1 MKLPRWAAALLL
13 CISAASGAMPI
24 APGTG
29 MPWLNE
35 RPSSGVAVWD
45 GSPEAGISSRGL
57 LRLCVIRV
65 EFVEDFDPAT
75 TGNGRFGASHGTA
88 YTESLAEQVSAYAM
102 DVSGGRLELEAEVFP
117 SEGAYAMDHQMSWY
131 GEDAGEWTGLCI
143 LLRDAV
149 QAADPEVDF
158 SQFDAVMVVHAGAGQ
173 ESDILGNSPG
183 DLYSVFLGLAELAY
197 YLPEGGPG
205 YPGIE
210 TGDGVYVRE
219 GILVPETETQDGF
232 GLGVLGTMVHEL
244 MHQLGLPDLYDTQT
258 GAVGVGGWD
267 IMGYGQWMMSG
278 FWPPAPG
285 AWSRSHLGWSTEV
298 TVSSDTLLECSAGD
312 TVYRVRLSGSEYL
325 LVENRRRDP
334 DGDGLCGA
342 DEHDFGLRGSGILI
356 WHVDQGEVSERL
368 ASNTMN
374 TDPAHKA
381 VDLEEA
387 DGIQD
392 FDYSL
397 PDVYGIEGSEYDPWF
412 SGGYG
417 SLFGPQTEPCS
428 ATSWGGSTG
437 VTVEVLDPPQ
447 EAMEVSIDFSLMPDG
462 WPVALGPLDFGP
474 VPRETEAG
482 TAVIFT
488 STVGILWQVLPG
500 DPAPQAVATGAVIP
514 PLSTGIPD
522 LGACMLWCGSD
533 SAHLV
538 DASGSSLPGWP
549 VALPAPPVAAM
560 LSPGLEAVAIAT
572 ERDRVHLFDFSGAQ
586 LPGWPRATS
595 EAVAG
600 LAVLPVEGDPAIVAS
615 TVSGRV
621 HAWDRSGMP
630 LQGWSVEAQGG
641 EPVSPPLCCDFDRDG
656 GAETAVLCGR
666 TLSLFDERG
675 VSRPGFP
682 ATFEGEPLSSPW
694 LADLDSDGHPEIL
707 AQTTKG
713 IEAFEGSGAVLI
725 DWPLEMEGDPGSRV
739 RSPYD
744 SGSGT
749 TGLTAFGTRDGRIF
763 VCGRAG
769 APEQGFPVSTGD
781 YPLGRPLVGDLDGDG
796 LLEICCADASGWAG
810 LWETGIENRSWHP
823 GSDYSGENCWWSDLL
838 APGQGGGLLVPGSF
852 FVYPNPVRGEGP
864 GTIRFESGEDASWSI
879 DIYNIAGELVTRMSG
894 SCQAGMAFEAE
905 WETRSLSP
913 GVYYVCLEL
922 EGVSSSGRALFEAG
936 VVH

>member
-1 MKLPRWAAALLL
+1 MKLPCWVAALPL
-13 CISAASGAMPI
+13 CFSAAGGAMPV

-35 RPSSGVAVWD
+35 RPSSGVAVWN
-45 GSPEAGISSRGL
+45 GSPEAGISTRGL

-65 EFVEDFDPAT
+65 EFVEDFDPST
-75 TGNGRFGASHGTA
+75 TGNGSFDPSHGIP
-88 YTESLAEQVSAYAM
+88 YTEALAGQMSDYVL
-102 DVSGGRLELEAEVFP
+102 DVSGGRLELVPEVFP
-117 SEGAYAMDHQMSWY
+117 SEGAYAMGHQMSWY
-131 GEDAGEWTGLCI
+131 GGEAVEWTGLCV

-149 QAADPEVDF
+149 QAADPDVDF

-173 ESDILGNSPG
+173 ESDIFGDSPG
-183 DLYSVFLGLAELAY
+183 DLYSVFLGLADLAY

-210 TGDGVYVRE
+210 TGDGVYVQE
-219 GILVPETETQDGF
+219 GMLLPETETQDGF

-244 MHQLGLPDLYDTQT
+244 MHQFGLPDLYDTET

-285 AWSRSHLGWSTEV
+285 AWSRSYLGWATEI
-298 TVSSDTLLECSAGD
+298 TVPSDTLLECAAGD
-312 TVYRVRLSGSEYL
+312 TICRVRLSGSEYL
-325 LVENRRRDP
+325 LVENRLRDP

-356 WHVDQGEVSERL
+356 WHVDQGEVNERL

-374 TDPAHKA
+374 TDPEHKA

-397 PDVYGIEGSEYDPWF
+397 PDIYGIEGSEYDPWF

-417 SLFGPQTEPCS
+417 SVFGPGTEPNS
-428 ATSWGGSTG
+428 STSWGGATG
-437 VTVEVLDPPQ
+437 ITIEVLDTPQ
-447 EAMEVSIDFSLMPDG
+447 AAMDVSFDFSLMPDG
-462 WPVALGPLDFGP
+462 WPVSLGPLDFGP
-474 VPRETEAG
+474 VPRETGSG
-482 TAVIFT
+482 TAAVFT
-488 STVGILWQVLPG
+488 STVGILWQVLPE
-500 DPAPQAVATGAVIP
+500 DPVPQAIATGVVIP
-514 PLSTGIPD
+514 PLSAELPER
-522 LGACMLWCGSD
+522 GACMLWCDSD

-560 LSPGLEAVAIAT
+560 LSPRLEAVAIAT
-572 ERDRVHLFDFSGAQ
+572 KRDRIHLFDLSGVQ
-586 LPGWPRATS
+586 LPGWPREVP

-600 LAVLPVEGDPAIVAS
+600 LAVLPVENAPAVAAS

-621 HAWDRSGMP
+621 HAWDRGGMP

-656 GAETAVLCGR
+656 IAELAVLCGS

-675 VSRPGFP
+675 LPRPGFP
-682 ATFEGEPLSSPW
+682 VVFGAEPLCSPW
-694 LADLDSDGHPEIL
+694 LADMNADGHPEIL
-707 AQTTKG
+707 AETTEG
-713 IEAFEGSGAVLI
+713 VEAFEGSGAVLM
-725 DWPLEMEGDPGSRV
+725 DWPLEMEGDPGIRE
-739 RSPYD
+739 RSAYD

-749 TGLTAFGTRDGRIF
+749 TGSTAFGTRDGRIF
-763 VCGRAG
+763 LCGPAG
-769 APEQGFPVSTGD
+769 APEQGFPLSTGD
-781 YPLGRPLVGDLDGDG
+781 YPLGRPLVSDLDGDG
-796 LLEICCADASGWAG
+796 LLEICAADASGWTG
-810 LWETGIENRSWHP
+810 LWETGLGDRSWYP
-823 GSDYSGENCWWSDLL
+823 GADYSGENCWWSDLL

-852 FVYPNPVRGEGP
+852 FVYPNPVRGDGP
-864 GTIRFESGEDASWSI
+864 GTIRFESGEDAAWRI
-879 DIYNIAGELVTRMSG
+879 DVFNLAGELVTRMSG
-894 SCQAGMAFEAE
+894 SCQAGMAFETE
-905 WETRSLSP
+905 WQTRDLSP

-922 EGVSSSGRALFEAG
+922 DGASSSVSALFHAG